1 MSGKRNYWSKM
12 DHSEARNATALM
24 RDDEAG
30 RWLRGWLAGAAGEDA
45 ADSAPM
51 EWRMGF
57 SAGKASLQDAEA
69 FSRKQ
74 SERVSARYTKA
85 TAVDPVE
92 EKLPDDTEAT
102 SEYHL
107 GLPELPINKQ
117 TNKQTNKEQ
126 RARRAAFSPSA
137 FDHMIPESLST
148 FADFVESWHGWM
160 SSRHDRKKPIS
171 EAAAKTQLEDLA
183 GFGRVGAVLSIRQSI
198 AHDWQGLFAP
208 KTQGVQSQPVRA
220 PATPATQPT
229 LKPAWVE

>member
-1 MSGKRNYWSKM
+1 MTERTWSVRLSISDLNASIFLLETDAEVAAWARGLMRGLNAGEAKEGASSSYFSGWEIGAIARAKADSIRAGLAENGRAGGLAKSGKRL
-12 DHSEARNATALM
+12 ATAN
-24 RDDEAG
+24 AI
-30 RWLRGWLAGAAGEDA
+30 
-45 ADSAPM
+45 
-51 EWRMGF
+51 
-57 SAGKASLQDAEA
+57 
-69 FSRKQ
+69 
-74 SERVSARYTKA
+74 A
-85 TAVDPVE
+85 TADATADA
-92 EKLPDDTEAT
+92 LPFALAEQRTK
-102 SEYHL
+102 
-107 GLPELPINKQ
+107 NKEQ
-117 TNKQTNKEQ
+117 RIKEQ
-126 RARRAAFSPSA
+126 RARRAAFSPSM

-198 AHDWQGLFAP
+198 AHDWQGVFAP

>member
-1 MSGKRNYWSKM
+1 
-12 DHSEARNATALM
+12 
-24 RDDEAG
+24 
-30 RWLRGWLAGAAGEDA
+30 
-45 ADSAPM
+45 
-51 EWRMGF
+51 
-57 SAGKASLQDAEA
+57 
-69 FSRKQ
+69 
-74 SERVSARYTKA
+74 
-85 TAVDPVE
+85 
-92 EKLPDDTEAT
+92 
-102 SEYHL
+102 
-107 GLPELPINKQ
+107 
-117 TNKQTNKEQ
+117 
-126 RARRAAFSPSA
+126 
-137 FDHMIPESLST
+137 MIPESLST

>member
-1 MSGKRNYWSKM
+1 MSRARTWSVRLSVDELNASICLLETDAEM
-12 DHSEARNATALM
+12 AAWARGLM
-24 RDDEAG
+24 RGLNAGDNKPGASDPYSEGWRAG
-30 RWLRGWLAGAAGEDA
+30 RAARQKADDLRAQLSENGSVDKDA
-45 ADSAPM
+45 NAPANASA
-51 EWRMGF
+51 F
-57 SAGKASLQDAEA
+57 GKANAPANTSPIGEP
-69 FSRKQ
+69 
-74 SERVSARYTKA
+74 ERR
-85 TAVDPVE
+85 
-92 EKLPDDTEAT
+92 
-102 SEYHL
+102 
-107 GLPELPINKQ
+107 
-117 TNKQTNKEQ
+117 TNNEEQ
-126 RARRAAFSPSA
+126 RTKKARQAAFSPSM